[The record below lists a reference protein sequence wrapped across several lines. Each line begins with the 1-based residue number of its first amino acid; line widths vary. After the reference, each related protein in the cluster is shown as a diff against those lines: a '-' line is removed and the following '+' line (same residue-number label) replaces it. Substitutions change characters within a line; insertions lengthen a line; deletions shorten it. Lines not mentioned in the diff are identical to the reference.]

1 MPKLLSQA
9 EMALR
14 FKEVKQ
20 LIAAGEERLKPLV
33 TERDA
38 LAAKYDP
45 QLQELGRKIKKL
57 TEELKMYDLKMELS
71 ALTRAMKS

>member
-1 MPKLLSQA
+1 MPKMLSQA

-14 FKEVKQ
+14 LKEVKQ

-33 TERDA
+33 SERDA

-45 QLQELGRKIKKL
+45 PLQALGKKIKKL
-57 TEELKMYDLKMELS
+57 TEEMKMYDLKMELA
-71 ALTRAMKS
+71 ALIRAMKG

>member
-1 MPKLLSQA
+1 MLSQA

-14 FKEVKQ
+14 LKEVKQ

-38 LAAKYDP
+38 LVAKYDP
-45 QLQELGRKIKKL
+45 PLRELGKKIKKL
-57 TEELKMYDLKMELS
+57 TEDLHMYELKMELS
-71 ALTRAMKS
+71 ALVRAMKS